1 MPATRIGEWAISDL
15 WALCDRYP
23 GGDGRVGMATALATA
38 CGLEAEHEADPNYLG
53 WTWADVR
60 IHSSILAQALLTGVI
75 EEAFH
80 SRSQTCYRL
89 INRPRTVE
97 ALSGYLEAPPQASAP
112 LEGETNPQLPTD
124 AFNVIVGHEATKDLL
139 RRALQ
144 APRPVH
150 VLLSGPPGT
159 AKTLFLSDVARIPG
173 ARYALGSSTTKAGI
187 LDYMMAQPN
196 CRVLVID
203 EIDKAVSADLAS
215 LLSLM
220 ETGLI
225 SRLQHGRA
233 ELERRQ
239 VWVVA
244 GANKSSGLPAEL
256 LSRFAIRVCNPY
268 SPREFEAVVKEV
280 LVRREQVD
288 PEIAREIARALSGKT
303 DDVRT
308 AVRCARLINGSRS
321 EIPAAL
327 ALLDILV

>member
-1 MPATRIGEWAISDL
+1 MAEISTTEWAISDL
-15 WALCDRYP
+15 WTLCDLYP
-23 GGDGRVGMATALATA
+23 ARDGRVGMGAALMAA
-38 CGLEAEHEADPNYLG
+38 VELESQHDEDPHYLG

-60 IHSSILAQALLTGVI
+60 LHSGILSQALLAGVI
-75 EEAFH
+75 REDFK
-80 SRSQTCYRL
+80 SRKQTTYRL
-89 INRPRTVE
+89 TNRPRTVE
-97 ALSGYLEAPPQASAP
+97 ALTAYLEAPPQAIAP
-112 LEGETNPQLPTD
+112 EGAETNPHLPDD
-124 AFNVIVGHEATKDLL
+124 AFNVIVGHDTTKDLL
-139 RRALQ
+139 HRAL
-144 APRPVH
+144 AATRPVH
-150 VLLSGPPGT
+150 VLLTGPPGT

-203 EIDKAVSADLAS
+203 ELDKAVSADLAS

-244 GANKSSGLPAEL
+244 GANKILGLPEEL
-256 LSRFAIRVCNPY
+256 LSRFAIRTINPY
-268 SPREFEAVVKEV
+268 SPREFEAVVREV

-288 PEIAREIARALSGKT
+288 PEIAREIARALTGKT
-303 DDVRT
+303 NDVRT
-308 AVRCARLINGSRS
+308 AVRAARLINGSRS